1 MGKKAFVFAI
11 LRKIVLEIPALYA
24 LNRIWPMYGLVY
36 AQLIAEIILSAAAVF
51 AVLKIIKRNN
61 IVYQ

>member
-36 AQLIAEIILSAAAVF
+36 AQLIAEIILSAAVF